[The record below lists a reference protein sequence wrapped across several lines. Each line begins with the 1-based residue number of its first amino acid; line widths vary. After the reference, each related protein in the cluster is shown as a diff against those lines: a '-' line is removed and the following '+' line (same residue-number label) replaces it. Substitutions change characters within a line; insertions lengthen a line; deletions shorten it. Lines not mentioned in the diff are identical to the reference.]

1 MTYDITVGGKT
12 YKFNTQ
18 KNEKKLVSKIIKG
31 DIAKCCAAF
40 FVLIF
45 YTQFI

>member
-1 MTYDITVGGKT
+1 MTYDVRPINLMRK
-12 YKFNTQ
+12 
-18 KNEKKLVSKIIKG
+18 KNKKKLVSKIIKG